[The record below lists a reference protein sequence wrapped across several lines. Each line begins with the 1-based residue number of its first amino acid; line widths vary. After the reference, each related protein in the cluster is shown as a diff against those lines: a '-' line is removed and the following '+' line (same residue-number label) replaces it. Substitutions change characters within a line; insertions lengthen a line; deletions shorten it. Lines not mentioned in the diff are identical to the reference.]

1 MIKTNKNIIIITQL
15 VKEYNTE
22 KEVLMEFIYNV
33 VGFLLSFY
41 IVSFVTGKIDKILDK
56 DKEDDKEN

>member
-1 MIKTNKNIIIITQL
+1 
-15 VKEYNTE
+15 
-22 KEVLMEFIYNV
+22 MEFIYNV

-56 DKEDDKEN
+56 DKEDDKKN